1 MTSTQGAPIEHP
13 SSLIAR
19 QAIVDDS
26 KAVIGYEL
34 FNRSRAPEEHTAA
47 SDVLLVFTALSHAG
61 AEDLLGDKLLF
72 VNCTHESLAGGHLEL
87 LDPKKI
93 VLGIQPLGHNAAA
106 EAQLRVPLLQS
117 LRQRGFK
124 LCFGHFVLESVYAS
138 WLPLADFI
146 KLDLMVLP
154 PQEWTVRIQ
163 HAKKYSQAQLIAAK
177 LEEAE
182 QFDSLRQLGVN
193 LFQGY
198 WFSRPTVVEAK
209 LLAPRQ
215 TSLVELITL
224 LRRQASTDELEEV
237 LKKDAGLAFNL
248 LRLINSASFGMQ
260 REVTSFRQAVLIM
273 GLKKL
278 FRWAALL
285 LAATKYANTPPSLG
299 QTAVVRGRLMEL
311 LAEEFLSE
319 EEADMAFVTGIFSLL
334 DLMLSIPT
342 ADALQLIHA
351 PEPIRQALLHQVGPL
366 ADLLTLAK
374 ACENNNDSVFDEAA
388 EKLGLTN
395 QQINWAHLRALAWS
409 DQVNG

>member
-1 MTSTQGAPIEHP
+1 MTTPSAAVGA
-13 SSLIAR
+13 SAALIAR
-19 QAIVDDS
+19 QAIVNS
-26 KAVIGYEL
+26 EKSVIGYEL
-34 FNRSRAPEEHTAA
+34 FNRSRAPAEHTAA
-47 SDVLLVFTALSHAG
+47 SDVLLVFTAMTHAG
-61 AEDLLGDKLLF
+61 TEDIMGDKLLF

-87 LDPKKI
+87 LDPSKI
-93 VLGIQPLGHNAAA
+93 VLEIQDLGHSASA
-106 EAQLRVPLLQS
+106 EAHLRLPMLETLK
-117 LRQRGFK
+117 QRGFK
-124 LCFGHFVLESVYAS
+124 LSFGHFVLDSVYAG
-138 WLPLADFI
+138 WLALANYI
-146 KLDLMVLP
+146 KLDLTVLP
-154 PQEWTVRIQ
+154 RDQWLVLIQ
-163 HAKKYSQAQLIAAK
+163 YAQKHSTAQLIAAK
-177 LEEAE
+177 METVE
-182 QFDSLRQLGVN
+182 QFELLQKMGVK
-193 LFQGY
+193 LFQGF
-198 WFSRPTVVEAK
+198 WFARPSVFEAK
-209 LLAPRQ
+209 ILAPRQ

-260 REVTSFRQAVLIM
+260 REVTSFRHAVLIM

>member
-1 MTSTQGAPIEHP
+1 MADTHGSADSDFDLTQFYQVFFEEAAENLDQMEQMLLNLDLTQANDEELNGIFRCAHSIKGGSATFGFTDVAELTHKMESLLDRLRRHEITPIPEMVDALLE
-13 SSLIAR
+13 SADASRSLLAR
-19 QAIVDDS
+19 HQAGGVGEAVATGDLVRRIVD
-26 KAVIGYEL
+26 L
-34 FNRSRAPEEHTAA
+34 
-47 SDVLLVFTALSHAG
+47 
-61 AEDLLGDKLLF
+61 
-72 VNCTHESLAGGHLEL
+72 
-87 LDPKKI
+87 
-93 VLGIQPLGHNAAA
+93 AAA
-106 EAQLRVPLLQS
+106 RDQWLVLIQYAQKHS
-117 LRQRGFK
+117 
-124 LCFGHFVLESVYAS
+124 S
-138 WLPLADFI
+138 
-146 KLDLMVLP
+146 
-154 PQEWTVRIQ
+154 
-163 HAKKYSQAQLIAAK
+163 AQLIAAK
-177 LEEAE
+177 METVE
-182 QFDSLRQLGVN
+182 QFELLQQMGVK
-193 LFQGY
+193 LFQGF
-198 WFSRPTVVEAK
+198 WFARPSVFEAK
-209 LLAPRQ
+209 ILAPRQ